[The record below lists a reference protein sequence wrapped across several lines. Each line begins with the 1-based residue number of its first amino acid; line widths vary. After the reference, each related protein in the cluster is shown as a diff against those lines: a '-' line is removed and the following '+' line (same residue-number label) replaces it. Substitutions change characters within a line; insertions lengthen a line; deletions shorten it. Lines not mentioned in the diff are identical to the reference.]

1 MSEHSTRKRWS
12 QEPAYKSWIE
22 KVAKHRKLS
31 RRVKPD
37 PAVDL
42 CDAERGFCTGHKE
55 IPRRLMPQIY
65 NTRRFA
71 RTIKRKY
78 GIKSHMEMVRPDSLT
93 PSQEEIKKSVVKKI
107 GEAMAA
113 GKYKDSPIVISK
125 NKHVIDGHHRW
136 ASRKKYAPT
145 KKIRALVVHKKAMD
159 VLGIAAAEGQPRES
173 F

>member
-1 MSEHSTRKRWS
+1 MVSKTRRWTRS
-12 QEPAYKSWIE
+12 PEYKSWIE
-22 KVAKHRKLS
+22 KVYKHRKLS
-31 RRVKPD
+31 RRHQKED
-37 PAVDL
+37 PKVDL

-65 NTRRFA
+65 NTRKFA
-71 RTIKRKY
+71 RNIKRKY
-78 GIKSHMEMVRPDSLT
+78 GINAHTEMVRPDSLI
-93 PSQEEIKKSVVKKI
+93 PSQEEIKKAVVKKI
-107 GEAMAA
+107 GEAMAS
-113 GKYKDSPIVISK
+113 GKYKDAPIVISK

-136 ASRKKYAPT
+136 AARKKYAPT

>member
-1 MSEHSTRKRWS
+1 MKTRRWTQS
-12 QEPAYKSWIE
+12 PIYKSWIE
-22 KVAKHRKLS
+22 KVAKHRRKS
-31 RRVKPD
+31 RRSSKPD
-37 PAVDL
+37 PEVDL
-42 CDAERGFCTGHKE
+42 CDSDKGFCTGHKE

-65 NTRRFA
+65 NTRKFA
-71 RTIKRKY
+71 RNIKRKY
-78 GIKSHMEMVRPDSLT
+78 GIKSHMERVRPDSLI
-93 PSQEEIKKSVVKKI
+93 PSQEEIKKSVVKGI
-107 GEAMAA
+107 GEAMAK

-136 ASRKKYAPT
+136 AARKKYAPT